1 MRIYKFIILFAL
13 FSLFSCQQIVDNYW
27 ERKAEENYSSPYK
40 GVYIG
45 TYSGSDQGTLRIEIS
60 AKDFVEVKRMSTLN
74 AVNETF
80 EGGMIGASFN
90 QVKSRT
96 SGFTILGNVISSP
109 QNTYSGTWKIDE
121 GNSGTWILKKQ

>member
-27 ERKAEENYSSPYK
+27 ERKAEENYSSSYK

>member
-1 MRIYKFIILFAL
+1 MILFAL

-45 TYSGSDQGTLRIEIS
+45 TYSGSDQGTLHIEIS
-60 AKDFVEVKRMSTLN
+60 AKNFVEVKRISTLS

-90 QVKSRT
+90 QVQSRI
-96 SGFTILGNVISSP
+96 SGFAILGNVIRSP
-109 QNTYSGTWKIDE
+109 ENTYSGTWKIDE

>member
-1 MRIYKFIILFAL
+1 MRIYKFIILSAL

>member
-1 MRIYKFIILFAL
+1 MRIYKFIMLFAL
-13 FSLFSCQQIVDNYW
+13 FSLFSCQQIVDDYW

-40 GVYIG
+40 GLYIG

-60 AKDFVEVKRMSTLN
+60 AKDFVEVKRMSTLS

-90 QVKSRT
+90 QVQSRT

>member
-40 GVYIG
+40 GVYNG

>member
-27 ERKAEENYSSPYK
+27 ERKAEENYRSPYK

-60 AKDFVEVKRMSTLN
+60 AKDLVEVKRMSTLN